1 MIIQNPDITAFRKL
15 SPFADLKDFNT
26 NVEKWLA
33 DHKKV
38 FTPTELI
45 AIKRLQRFSA
55 KVFGVCN
62 ARLNTL
68 VKASIDKKDNYIGF
82 SRSTLKRA
90 IKKACEIGMLKKKA
104 TVRPQSNA
112 QSSNLYIFQPYQVVS
127 DSQTIELGAK
137 NENKFKDTL
146 LQGKV
151 VKQLNPLKTSN
162 IFKTNTIKLINTYN
176 KQAIK
181 DFRKIEK
188 QKILKPHKNS
198 LFTKIKNLLIQYNM
212 QQDINEF
219 SKIIFGSIKKYSKLV
234 DSKIVENIIFRAFL
248 DVMSTKE
255 SSIKKNRFAML
266 SGFIKRNMDH
276 IISFNNKNSTKISSE
291 KPKFKSGIKW
301 LDNGDHRKTEKVVL
315 TQEQKNYYELKRKEI
330 MAKLNIQ

>member
-1 MIIQNPDITAFRKL
+1 MITQNPDITVFRKL

-33 DHKKV
+33 DHKKL

-68 VKASIDKKDNYIGF
+68 VRASIDKKDNYIGF

-104 TVRPQSNA
+104 TVRPQNNA
-112 QSSNLYIFQPYQVVS
+112 QSSNLYIFQPYQVVF
-127 DSQTIELGAK
+127 DSHTIEPGVK
-137 NENKFKDTL
+137 NENTVKDAP

-176 KQAIK
+176 KQVFK
-181 DFRKIEK
+181 NLRKTERTRIQE
-188 QKILKPHKNS
+188 PHENS
-198 LFTKIKNLLIQYNM
+198 LFIKVKNLLSQYNM

-234 DSKIVENIIFRAFL
+234 DSRIVENIVYRAFL
-248 DVMSTKE
+248 NVMSTNE
-255 SSIKKNRFAML
+255 SGVKKNRFAML
-266 SGFIKRNMDH
+266 SAFIKRNMNH
-276 IISFNNKNSTKISSE
+276 IINANDNSNFTKISSE
-291 KPKFKSGIKW
+291 KPKIKSGIRW
-301 LDNGDHRKTEKVVL
+301 LDNGDHRKTEKVVI

-330 MAKLNIQ
+330 MAKLNI